1 MMEMEQEELRRC
13 LRDLVALAALP
24 SVWAS
29 LAPVEIAQSLV
40 HAVRSAVR
48 AELSYVRVAKVG
60 TAEGIEVARL
70 ADRPATPAEAGSI
83 GAQIDAHLDLR
94 SPGFARIRSPAGA
107 AELAIAAV
115 PIGYIGEQGCLVV
128 GAGRADFPTEIERML
143 LSVSANQAAISL
155 RNAQHVAELRESA
168 QAKERLLIEL
178 SEAAQR
184 KDEFLA
190 MLGHELRNPLAS
202 ILSAAQLLRL
212 RAAHGKDV
220 GTTPEIVE
228 RQALHM
234 TRLIDD
240 LLDVARVSQGKI
252 VLRKE
257 PVDLAT
263 IVSRSLEAV
272 RPLVE
277 ERHHEIVIALP
288 TAPSALRAPIVLEA
302 DPARLQQV
310 VTNLLSNA
318 ARYSDPGGKIWI
330 SAAVSGATLVLRV
343 RDRGIG
349 IAKELLPKVF
359 DLFVQAD
366 RSISRSQ
373 GGLGLGLALVRSL
386 VELHGGSV
394 EATSDGPGQGSEF
407 VVRLPCAE
415 LPALPDSMAAEGEGG
430 GELPVLG
437 VGCRVVIIDDNVDAA
452 LSLAEILE
460 EWGCSVRTAHDGRTG
475 IEAALEHRPA
485 LILLDVGLPDVSGY
499 EVAMRLRAALQ
510 VGARIVAITGYG
522 QSSDRERSRQAGFDL
537 HIVKPLNLDSLQAL
551 VGLVGAPEVRH

>member
-1 MMEMEQEELRRC
+1 MVGMEQEELRRC

-24 SVWAS
+24 SVWAN
-29 LAPVEIAQSLV
+29 LEPVEIAQSLV

-48 AELSYVRVAKVG
+48 AELSYVRVAPVG
-60 TAEGIEVARL
+60 AAAGIEVARL
-70 ADRPATPAEAGSI
+70 PERPATPAEARSI
-83 GAQIDAHLDLR
+83 GAEIDARLDLR
-94 SPGFARIRSPAGA
+94 SPGLARIPDLAGKR
-107 AELAIAAV
+107 ELAIAAV

-143 LSVSANQAAISL
+143 LSVSVNQAAISL

-178 SEAAQR
+178 EEAGLR

-220 GTTPEIVE
+220 GSTPEIVE

-257 PVDLAT
+257 PVDLAG

-272 RPLVE
+272 RPLME
-277 ERHHEIVIALP
+277 ERRHEIVIEL
-288 TAPSALRAPIVLEA
+288 PSAPRAPIMLDA
-302 DPARLQQV
+302 DPARLQQI

-330 SAAVSGATLVLRV
+330 SAAVSGATVVLRV

-359 DLFVQAD
+359 GLFVQAD
-366 RSISRSQ
+366 RSLSRSQ
-373 GGLGLGLALVRSL
+373 GGLGIGLALVRSL

-394 EATSDGPGQGSEF
+394 EATSDGPGEGSEF

-415 LPALPDSMAAEGEGG
+415 PLALRGSMAAEREGG
-430 GELPVLG
+430 GELPVVS

-475 IEAALEHRPA
+475 IEAALEHRPT

-499 EVAMRLRAALQ
+499 EVAVRLRAALDA
-510 VGARIVAITGYG
+510 GARIVAITGYG
-522 QSSDRERSRQAGFDL
+522 QSSDRERSREAGFDL
-537 HIVKPLNLDSLQAL
+537 HIVKPLNLALLKTL
-551 VGLVGAPEVRH
+551 VGLEGEPQVRH